1 MKGMDGKPLCVIRRI
16 AINYYTF
23 GVNLLQDNNG
33 EKVDVLERDQKE
45 AEAITREILKKW
57 LRDGGPTCT
66 YPHLMECLRE
76 SELGAL
82 ADDIA
87 HESVSHIRSYSQ

>member
-1 MKGMDGKPLCVIRRI
+1 MDGKPLSVIRRI
-16 AINYYTF
+16 AVNYYTF
-23 GVNLLQDNNG
+23 GMNILQDDNG
-33 EKVDVLERDQKE
+33 EKIDVIERDHKE

-66 YPHLMECLRE
+66 YPHLLECLRE

-87 HESVSHIRSYSQ
+87 HKTVSHCRSY